1 MIFIKLRT
9 WHFIGMVALNI
20 RMLKNYL
27 KTALRSLWHHK
38 GFSFL
43 NIAGLAI
50 GMSAFF
56 LIAQYVRLET
66 SYDDFVPKK
75 DRIFRLVVDIR
86 SPASNLPWAST
97 TAAMAI
103 NLKKD
108 YPEVADFVRLIGSSF
123 ILRRGDKKFQED
135 NTVMAD
141 SSLFRIFDY
150 PLLRG
155 DPQTALKEPFS
166 LVLSRSTAKKY
177 FGDNNPL
184 GQTILIGDGGD
195 PARVTG
201 VMEDLP
207 ENSSLKADLFLSMS
221 SMKKYR
227 DSDDYNW
234 GNFND
239 YSYLLLSPGANA
251 AVLEAKMPSF
261 IERHIG
267 PVLKQQKQDYVL
279 SLEKLKDVYTS
290 KRGGFVSGN
299 QENVYIFSIVGLFI
313 LLVACINFVNLTTA
327 RSTERAKEVGV
338 RKVVGAARGQLTGQF
353 LGESLIITTLAFV
366 LSLGLCGVLLP
377 LFNQLAGKTVI
388 ADIFGRSS
396 NIGVLF
402 LISITIGLLAGIYPA
417 IILSGFQPITS
428 LKGRFSTSTR
438 GLFLRKSLVVLQ
450 FTVSTVLI
458 TGTFVVYSQLHY
470 MRSRDLG
477 FNKAQTLVVNTY
489 RDPHQQ
495 AFRQKVLT
503 LPGVR
508 SAVLSGAVPGWG
520 NWIAY
525 TNIENAH
532 GDMQSASLDL
542 NLVDFGFLQQYD
554 LRLLA
559 GRYFSKEIAT
569 DTMQAM
575 IINEKALSLF
585 GYSSPQAALGRKFEQ
600 WGKKGTIIGVIK
612 DFHFDGLQQEIK
624 PLSICLGPD
633 DCKLLSVKLSNANL
647 PATIAAIKSEWT
659 AINSTKDFDY
669 FFLDEFFDR
678 QYRAEERFGSLFM
691 NFAILAI
698 MISCLGLLGLASY
711 STLQRTKEIGVR
723 RVLGASV
730 TGIVQLLS
738 ADFLKLVM
746 IAFLVSCPIAWFAM
760 HRWLRDFA
768 YQTSLSWWI
777 FAGSGIVA
785 LTIAFGTISYQAIRA
800 AVASPVK
807 SLGSE

>member
-1 MIFIKLRT
+1 
-9 WHFIGMVALNI
+9 
-20 RMLKNYL
+20 MLKNYI
-27 KTALRSLWHHK
+27 KTALRSLWRHK

-56 LIAQYVRLET
+56 LIAQYVKLET

-75 DRIFRLVVDIR
+75 DRIFRLVTDIR
-86 SPASNLPWAST
+86 SPTSTLSWAST
-97 TAAMAI
+97 TAPMAI

-108 YPEVADFVRLIGSSF
+108 YPEVADVVWLIWSSY

-141 SSLFRIFDY
+141 SSLFRIFNY
-150 PLLRG
+150 PLVQG

-166 LVLSRSTAKKY
+166 LVLSRSTSKKY
-177 FGDNNPL
+177 FGDTNPL
-184 GQTILIGDGGD
+184 GQTILIGDSSY

-207 ENSSLKADLFLSMS
+207 ENSSVKADLFLSMS
-221 SMKKYR
+221 SMKRFR
-227 DSDDYNW
+227 DSTDYNW
-234 GNFND
+234 GNFTG
-239 YSYLLLSPGANA
+239 YSYLLLSQGTNA
-251 AVLEAKMPSF
+251 AALEAKLPSF
-261 IERHIG
+261 IERHVG
-267 PVLKQQKQDYVL
+267 PELKRQQQNYVL

-290 KRGGFVSGN
+290 KRDGFVSGN
-299 QENVYIFSIVGLFI
+299 KENIYIFSIVGLFI

-327 RSTERAKEVGV
+327 RSVERAKEVGV

-353 LGESLIITTLAFV
+353 LGESLIISTLAFI
-366 LSLGLCGVLLP
+366 LGLGLCAILLP
-377 LFNQLAGKTVI
+377 LFNQLAGKIVI
-388 ADIFGRSS
+388 ADIFSRPS
-396 NIGVLF
+396 NVGLLF
-402 LISITIGLLAGIYPA
+402 LISVTIGLLAGIYPA

-428 LKGRFSTSTR
+428 LKGRFSSSTR
-438 GLFLRKSLVVLQ
+438 GLFLRKSLVVVQ

-458 TGTFVVYSQLHY
+458 TGTFVVYAQLHY

-477 FNKAQTLVVNTY
+477 FNKDQTLVVNTY
-489 RDPHQQ
+489 RDPHQR
-495 AFRQKVLT
+495 AFRQQVLS

-508 SAVLSGAVPGWG
+508 SAVLSGSVPGWG

-525 TNIENAH
+525 TNIENGH

-542 NLVDFGFLQQYD
+542 NLVDFGFLEQYD

-559 GRYFSKEIAT
+559 GRNFSKEIAT

-585 GYSSPQAALGRKFEQ
+585 GYATPQAAIGRKFTQ
-600 WGKKGTIIGVIK
+600 WGKKGSIIGVIK

-633 DCKLLSVKLSNANL
+633 DCKLLSIKLSTANL
-647 PATIAAIKSEWT
+647 PATIASIKSAWN
-659 AINSTKDFDY
+659 AIHSPKDFDY
-669 FFLDEFFDR
+669 FFLDDFFDR
-678 QYRAEERFGSLFM
+678 QYRSEERFGDLFM
-691 NFAILAI
+691 NFAVLAI

-730 TGIVQLLS
+730 TGVVRLLS
-738 ADFLKLVM
+738 ADFLKLVA
-746 IAFLVSCPIAWFAM
+746 IAFLISCPIAWLAM
-760 HRWLRDFA
+760 HRWLQDFA
-768 YQTSLSWWI
+768 YRTPLSWWV
-777 FAGSGIVA
+777 FAGSGVVA
-785 LTIAFGTISYQAIRA
+785 IAIAFATIGYQAIKA
-800 AVASPVK
+800 ATASPVK
-807 SLGSE
+807 SLRSE